1 MYAYIYYGDEK
12 CQTIKNAKEVPK
24 CASYIQCEISKL
36 KPIYLIFS
44 SFPHLLKVISQVHYK
59 PSILAR
65 QIKEDVPHTRKNLN
79 TLIENTA

>member
-1 MYAYIYYGDEK
+1 MNNNTSLKIDWHLHNLLLKIIFIYAYTYYGDEK
-12 CQTIKNAKEVPK
+12 CQNIKNAKEVPK

-59 PSILAR
+59 P
-65 QIKEDVPHTRKNLN
+65 
-79 TLIENTA
+79 

>member
-1 MYAYIYYGDEK
+1 MNNNTSLKIDWHLHNLLLKIIFILYAYTYYSDEK

-44 SFPHLLKVISQVHYK
+44 SFPHLLKVISQVHYE
-59 PSILAR
+59 P
-65 QIKEDVPHTRKNLN
+65 
-79 TLIENTA
+79 

>member
-1 MYAYIYYGDEK
+1 MYYRDEK

-44 SFPHLLKVISQVHYK
+44 SFPRLLKVISQVHYK
-59 PSILAR
+59 P
-65 QIKEDVPHTRKNLN
+65 
-79 TLIENTA
+79 